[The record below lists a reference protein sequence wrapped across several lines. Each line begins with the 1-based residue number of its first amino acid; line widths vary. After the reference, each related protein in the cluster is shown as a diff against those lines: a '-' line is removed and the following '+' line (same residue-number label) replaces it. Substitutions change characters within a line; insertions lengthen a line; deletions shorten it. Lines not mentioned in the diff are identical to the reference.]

1 MLKVEKLTRKSTL
14 ITQLES
20 LTYLKLFLTIA
31 AGVDR
36 PEFNPYNVLVLDIL
50 YLIFRGVK
58 PRELSQNQDRVS
70 LLLQSPR
77 PPRLASRANVQAP
90 MNKLAELLDDEGRRK
105 SQKSRSGMT
114 RHSRFGTTLT
124 VRAVCL
130 HPHEYHPGHVCEQA
144 DGHRAIKSLCCTNRT
159 L

>member
-1 MLKVEKLTRKSTL
+1 L

-70 LLLQSPR
+70 LHFAIPSPT
-77 PPRLASRANVQAP
+77 S
-90 MNKLAELLDDEGRRK
+90 
-105 SQKSRSGMT
+105 T
-114 RHSRFGTTLT
+114 RQLS
-124 VRAVCL
+124 
-130 HPHEYHPGHVCEQA
+130 
-144 DGHRAIKSLCCTNRT
+144 
-159 L
+159 